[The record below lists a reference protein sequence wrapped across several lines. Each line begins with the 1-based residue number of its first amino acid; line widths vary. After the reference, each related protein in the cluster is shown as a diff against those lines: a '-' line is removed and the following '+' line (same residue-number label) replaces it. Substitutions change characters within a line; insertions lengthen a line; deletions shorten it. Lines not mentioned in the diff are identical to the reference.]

1 MTLPESEQSELKKLK
16 RTHNCGELNKNNIN
30 EKVTLMGWVNSRRD
44 HGGLIF
50 IDLRD
55 REGKTQVVF
64 DPKVSKETHELAHN
78 IRNEFVIAIQG
89 EVSSRGKD
97 AINPNIKTGEIE
109 VRVMEMQILSRSK
122 QIPFSISEY
131 SEVGEDIRLKY
142 RYLDLRRT
150 EMKNNIILRHQVC
163 FLIRNFL
170 NKKGFL
176 EIETPFLT
184 KSTPEGARDYIVPSR
199 VSPGKFYALPQSPQ
213 LFKQLLMISG
223 FDKYFQIVRCFRDED
238 LRADRSP
245 EFTQLDMEMSFID
258 RDSIFTLIEELMVL
272 LFKEILSV
280 KIKKPFR
287 RFDYDDAIS
296 HYGIDKPDLRYG
308 MKIHNLNEIFKSS
321 HFNVF
326 SDALTNKGKIGAIK
340 TEQSDKFSRKNID
353 DLNVFIKSLGL
364 GGLISVRFKE
374 DGQIQSPLGKHI
386 TKEEITLLQKE
397 MEALPGDLIL
407 IAAGAA
413 ERVNQALGLL
423 RIKLANTLKII
434 PEKQYEFLWVTNF
447 PLFEYSQTEKRYTS
461 VHHPFTAPVDEDIAM
476 LETNPYQVRSKAYDL
491 VLNGNEI
498 GGGSIRIHRTK
509 LQQKIFDLLGI
520 NPEEAKQ
527 KFGFLLEALQYG
539 PPPHGGI
546 AFGMDRIAMLLAG
559 ATSIRDVIAF
569 PKTAKAT
576 CPLTGAPSEVSPE
589 QLKELHIKLDIS

>member
-1 MTLPESEQSELKKLK
+1 MTLSEQEQNEMKLWK
-16 RTHNCGELNKNNIN
+16 RTHSCGELNKGNIEEN
-30 EKVTLMGWVNSRRD
+30 VTLMGWVNSRRD

-55 REGKTQVVF
+55 REGKTQIVF
-64 DPKVSKETHELAHN
+64 DPKVSKEAHHLAHN
-78 IRNEFVIAIQG
+78 IRNEFVIAVKG
-89 EVSSRGKD
+89 EVSFRGKD
-97 AINPNIKTGEIE
+97 AINPNMKTGEIE
-109 VRVMEMQILSRSK
+109 IRISEMQILSQSK
-122 QIPFSISEY
+122 QLPFSISEY
-131 SEVGEDIRLKY
+131 SDVGEDARLKY

-150 EMKNNIILRHQVC
+150 EMKNNIILRHKVSL
-163 FLIRNFL
+163 LIRNFL

-199 VSPGKFYALPQSPQ
+199 VNPGKFFALPQSPQ

-238 LRADRSP
+238 LRADRAP

-258 RDSIFTLIEELMVL
+258 RDILFNLIEELMAT

-280 KIKKPFR
+280 EVKRPFPR
-287 RFDYDDAIS
+287 LDYDDAMS

-308 MKIHNLNEIFKSS
+308 MKIHNLNEFFKDTQ
-321 HFNVF
+321 F
-326 SDALTNKGKIGAIK
+326 SPFSEVLAGNGKIGALK
-340 TEQSDKFSRKNID
+340 TEQPEKFSRKNID
-353 DLNVFIKSLGL
+353 DLDLFVKSLGL
-364 GGLISVRFKE
+364 GGLISIRFKE
-374 DGQIQSPLGKHI
+374 GSELQSSLKKYI
-386 TKEEITLLQKE
+386 TEETAALLKKE
-397 MEALPGDLIL
+397 MQAQPGDLVF
-407 IAAGAA
+407 IAAGST
-413 ERVNQALGLL
+413 EKVNQVLGLL
-423 RIKLANTLKII
+423 RIKIANTLKII
-434 PEKQYEFLWVTNF
+434 PKEQYKFLWVTNF

-476 LETNPYQVRSKAYDL
+476 LESNPYQVRSKAYDL

-498 GGGSIRIHRTK
+498 GGGSIRIHRTE
-509 LQQKIFDLLGI
+509 LQQKIFNLLGI
-520 NPEEAKQ
+520 KAKEAEQ

-546 AFGMDRIAMLLAG
+546 AFGMDRIVMLLAG
-559 ATSIRDVIAF
+559 ASSIRDAIAF

-576 CPLTGAPSEVSPE
+576 CPLTGAPSEVSSE
-589 QLKELHIKLDIS
+589 QLKELHIKLDL